1 MAARNLGRTLVIV
14 GILAIMASIVWW
26 EASYDATLRALG
38 RNLKISHPLSCLL
51 FSSAECI
58 QAKATALLGKW
69 PGYNP
74 LAIWLSLAI
83 VVAGLV
89 VIYRSAPV
97 GPAPVT
103 PAGEPKLL
111 FAKLE
116 PFYAWARDL
125 SWPIVRLVVGGLL
138 WGGGIRKLTE
148 GTFAGFAAN
157 SMARRGID
165 PSIAYYVYFNE
176 TIGAALMM
184 LGLFTRFVAALL
196 AIELAIVTYV
206 VLPNGFVVSNPG
218 GGWAYPFMLGALCFA
233 IALRGG
239 GPYSLDRVLR
249 KEL

>member
-14 GILAIMASIVWW
+14 GILGIMASIVWW
-26 EASYDATLRALG
+26 EASYDATLRGLG
-38 RNLKISHPLSCLL
+38 RNLKISHPLACLL
-51 FSSAECI
+51 FTSAQCT
-58 QAKATALLGKW
+58 QDKATAIFGSW
-69 PGYNP
+69 PGYDP
-74 LAIWLSLAI
+74 LALWLSFA
-83 VVAGLV
+83 VVLAGLV

-103 PAGEPKLL
+103 APGEPTLL

-116 PFYAWARDL
+116 PFYAWVRDL
-125 SWPIVRLVVGGLL
+125 SWPIVRFTVGGILL
-138 WGGGIRKLTE
+138 VGGIRKLVE

-165 PSIAYYVYFNE
+165 PAIAYYVYFNE

-184 LGLFTRFVAALL
+184 LGLFTRFAAALL
-196 AIELAIVTYV
+196 AVELAVVTYV
-206 VLPNGFVVSNPG
+206 VLPNGYSTTSPG
-218 GGWAYPFMLGALCFA
+218 GGWVYPFMLGALCFA

>member
-14 GILAIMASIVWW
+14 GILAIMASIAWW
-26 EASYDATLRALG
+26 EASYDAALRALG

-51 FSSAECI
+51 FSSAECS
-58 QAKATALLGKW
+58 QAKATAIFGTW
-69 PGYNP
+69 PAYSP
-74 LAIWLSLAI
+74 LPLWLSLA
-83 VVAGLV
+83 VVLAGLV
-89 VIYRSAPV
+89 VIYRSAPL

-103 PAGEPKLL
+103 PPGEPSLL

-116 PFYAWARDL
+116 PFYAWVREL
-125 SWPIVRLVVGGLL
+125 SWPIVRFVTGGALL
-138 WGGGIRKLTE
+138 AGGIRKLME

-176 TIGAALMM
+176 IIGAALLM

-196 AIELAIVTYV
+196 AVELAVVTYV
-206 VLPNGFVVSNPG
+206 VLPNGFAANSPG
-218 GGWAYPFMLGALCFA
+218 GGWVYPFMLGALCFA